1 MATLSLCRVALYIC
15 VCVCVCVW
23 ANLSIFVSLAPQE
36 LALPPPGSDAG
47 GTAHH
52 PSCIVSRISYST

>member
-1 MATLSLCRVALYIC
+1 MATLSLCRVALCIYMC
-15 VCVCVCVW
+15 VCVC
-23 ANLSIFVSLAPQE
+23 ANLSIFVSLALQE

-52 PSCIVSRISYST
+52 PPCVVSRISYST